1 MLGVVGVIAMETSDA
16 AVTVS
21 VADPEI
27 VPDVAVMVVE
37 PVATEVAN
45 PFEPAALLTVATDD
59 ADELQVTLVV
69 RVCIE
74 PSE

>member
-1 MLGVVGVIAMETSDA
+1 METSDA